1 MSRQGRKYLCVD
13 LTQWVNI
20 FFESFEWVDLLNIKK
35 RKKKKNFN
43 IGRAEHS
50 STSCRNMK
58 QTLAVQFLKRI
69 TSPCPFEGGGVGWRY
84 LRGESTWWS
93 LWPGGS
99 SPIPSPLVLRPPK
112 RCLLGS
118 GRALSPLSSLSLNF
132 LKSILSPSSF
142 CSSFLKNGF
151 KFLIHCCL

>member
-1 MSRQGRKYLCVD
+1 MSGLNRVREHFLWIHWMRGF
-13 LTQWVNI
+13 TQH
-20 FFESFEWVDLLNIKK
+20 
-35 RKKKKNFN
+35 KKKKKEKNFN
-43 IGRAEHS
+43 IRRAEHS

-84 LRGESTWWS
+84 LRWESTWWS

-99 SPIPSPLVLRPPK
+99 PPIPSPLVLRPPK

-132 LKSILSPSSF
+132 LKPILSPSSF
-142 CSSFLKNGF
+142 LKNVF